1 MDILKEYRDE
11 IIRIQSLN
19 MLSDIKSLKRINL
32 DCAVRDK
39 IAKRA
44 IYDYDNVTP
53 EVALSYL
60 KLNLDLPV
68 EVKTILILIA
78 RGKATGNSHFP
89 NYLKIQ
95 TKGGQHEDSNTIY
108 RRNTTNDTLLFTS
121 RDAAIK
127 AEKILADE
135 RIVKR
140 SQRYQETN
148 EY

>member
-78 RGKATGNSHFP
+78 RGESDG
-89 NYLKIQ
+89 
-95 TKGGQHEDSNTIY
+95 
-108 RRNTTNDTLLFTS
+108 
-121 RDAAIK
+121 
-127 AEKILADE
+127 
-135 RIVKR
+135 
-140 SQRYQETN
+140 
-148 EY
+148 